1 MGGFCAVFNSRG
13 ILIFQWL
20 KPVSLLPKEVRLSG
34 QLTILPDEIQVDG
47 DQVKFPANWIV
58 KGKRQKVMAFYQLK
72 SVKENSNGNN

>member
-1 MGGFCAVFNSRG
+1 MVKAS
-13 ILIFQWL
+13 L
-20 KPVSLLPKEVRLSG
+20 LLPKEVRLSG

-72 SVKENSNGNN
+72 V